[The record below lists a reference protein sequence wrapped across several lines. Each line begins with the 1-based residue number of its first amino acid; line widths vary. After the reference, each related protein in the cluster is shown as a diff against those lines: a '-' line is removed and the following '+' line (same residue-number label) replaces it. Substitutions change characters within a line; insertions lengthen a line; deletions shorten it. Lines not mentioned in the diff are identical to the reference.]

1 MRIVEIL
8 REIDKALLIGIGG
21 GGDVVSTLIVADFF
35 KLFDVEC
42 VHAGVVWERIS
53 RDPKPGPRS
62 IEEIENCRIVNEC
75 LAWVNG
81 NSRINGLKPIVA
93 QVSEFLG
100 KEVVAVDITKGE
112 LGVRRSL
119 KEFVEYENVDLVV
132 GVDAGGDS
140 LARGRERNLC
150 SPLADSIML
159 SALSKLRS
167 ILAVTGFGSDGEL
180 SRNEIETYLS
190 EIAREGGILGVSIL
204 MKDRAERLFEFV
216 KDVHTEA
223 SRIPIMAGMGFKGKR
238 KIWGSYDV
246 EVSILNALT
255 FYIDIGILLRFTQL
269 PKVVENS
276 ESVFKAN
283 ERLHGL
289 GIKTEL
295 DFEIEWS
302 KRNITPQKAQR

>member
-1 MRIVEIL
+1 MRIIEIL
-8 REIDKALLIGIGG
+8 RDIDKALLIGMGG
-21 GGDVVSTLIVADFF
+21 GGDIVSTLIVADFF
-35 KLFDVEC
+35 DLFDVEC

-62 IEEIENCRIVNEC
+62 IEEIDGCKIINEC

-81 NSRINGLKPIVA
+81 DSRINGLKPIVA

-100 KEVVAVDITKGE
+100 RDVVAVDITKGE

-119 KEFVEYENVDLVV
+119 REFVESEGIDIVV

-140 LARGRERNLC
+140 LARGGERNLC

-180 SRNEIETYLS
+180 SREELETYLS
-190 EIAREGGILGVSIL
+190 EIARENGILGVSIL
-204 MKDRAERLFEFV
+204 MKDKAERLFEFV
-216 KDVHTEA
+216 KEVHTEA

-238 KIWGSYDV
+238 TVWGRYDID
-246 EVSILNALT
+246 VSILNALT

-276 ESVFKAN
+276 ESVFEAN
-283 ERLHGL
+283 EKLHDF

-295 DFEIEWS
+295 DFEIELS
-302 KRNITPQKAQR
+302 S